1 MDPFSE
7 RDIIE
12 SLKSMAVS
20 LRNIDRKLDD
30 IALSLREFASSEEI
44 DKDGDEI
51 EAEEAKGSE
60 DEEDSKISV

>member
-1 MDPFSE
+1 MHSSCMDPFSE

-30 IALSLREFASSEEI
+30 IALSLREFASSADE
-44 DKDGDEI
+44 DEI
-51 EAEEAKGSE
+51 EEDAEETG
-60 DEEDSKISV
+60 EEKPAD